1 MSACTGRADIEK
13 LCTVAQTLIKH
24 TQNAE
29 HADLL

>member
-13 LCTVAQTLIKH
+13 LCARTLIKR